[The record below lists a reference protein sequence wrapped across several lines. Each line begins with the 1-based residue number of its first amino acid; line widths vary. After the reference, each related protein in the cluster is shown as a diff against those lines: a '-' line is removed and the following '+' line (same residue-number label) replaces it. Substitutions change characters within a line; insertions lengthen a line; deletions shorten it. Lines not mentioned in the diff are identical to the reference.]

1 MTDGTRRDY
10 VHRETVQSGR
20 RCGTNKATGARVSF
34 AEIGRV
40 DAVENEKGQVREVVI
55 RKRLYTR
62 YPFSASATVA
72 DDSSVEIPAQVTT
85 IGAGGC
91 RLVTS
96 ARFSVGARVTVRIRK
111 DKDYFEAPA
120 NVAHCAEDGMGLMFH
135 GESTESLRVLIKW
148 LKAKERIAVEEKK
161 Q

>member
-1 MTDGTRRDY
+1 VR
-10 VHRETVQSGR
+10 
-20 RCGTNKATGARVSF
+20 F
-34 AEIGRV
+34 AGRV
-40 DAVENEKGQVREVVI
+40 DAVESEKGQVREVVVH
-55 RKRLYTR
+55 KRLYTR

-72 DDSSVEIPAQVTT
+72 DDSAVETPAQVTT

-96 ARFSVGARVTVRIRK
+96 ARFSIGTRVIVRIRR

-148 LKAKERIAVEEKK
+148 LEQAKERIAVEEKNR
-161 Q
+161 